1 MTQHKIPDDFLTV
14 VIKMNPEISNVE
26 IVDVDTFKIINP
38 LTFNLD
44 ERFQLV
50 VNLYMN
56 REHKLQGPRK
66 TYSEILN
73 NLFKYTYSD
82 HNFISFVVSQ
92 ISYPPEKTNTQ
103 KFHELFSV
111 S

>member
-44 ERFQLV
+44 ERFQVL
-50 VNLYMN
+50 VNLHVK
-56 REHKLQGPRK
+56 REYKLQGPRK

-92 ISYPPEKTNTQ
+92 ISYPPEKTNME
-103 KFHELFSV
+103 KFNELFSV